1 MSGRF
6 LKDIGTLVSG
16 NVVAQAVSLLA
27 YLLLTRIYPPEDF
40 GVFNIFFSYIEVL
53 VILSTCKYEMSIVV
67 ADDDR
72 EAWSVAQ
79 YTLRLNA
86 CVSLALLAVVTALW
100 LFNALPG
107 KSDAL
112 GWLALLIP
120 VLVFFM
126 GSSRVYSGVCNR
138 HRRFGQIAISETVN
152 ATAGAVLKVVLGLA
166 GFLRSGLPIG
176 TVLGKMAG
184 NINYR
189 LTMRRLAMPSTSREE
204 RRAAARKHSKFLHY
218 VAPKDFMNS
227 LSSNLPLL
235 WLALYFDK
243 AEVGLFALA
252 LTFTF
257 RPANLLNN
265 AFEKVLYVR
274 VSEAVRARRSIAAPV
289 RRFVFWV
296 VAASLPVLVAA
307 FLFADPLFAFAF
319 GGRWAGCGYYF
330 RCLLPWVFVM
340 LPSTSLM
347 FISNVFGTQR
357 VEFYFYVVLLLL
369 RVAAMLAGIVCGD
382 FRLAILLFAL
392 SGAAV
397 ALALLLWYLWQVAR
411 YERTIVR

>member
-86 CVSLALLAVVTALW
+86 LVSLALLAVVTALW

-138 HRRFGQIAISETVN
+138 HRRSRPQGHPGTCRTPPLGPPHRHRAGQD
-152 ATAGAVLKVVLGLA
+152 G
-166 GFLRSGLPIG
+166 RQHQLP
-176 TVLGKMAG
+176 TDDA
-184 NINYR
+184 
-189 LTMRRLAMPSTSREE
+189 PSRH
-204 RRAAARKHSKFLHY
+204 ALHK
-218 VAPKDFMNS
+218 P
-227 LSSNLPLL
+227 
-235 WLALYFDK
+235 
-243 AEVGLFALA
+243 
-252 LTFTF
+252 
-257 RPANLLNN
+257 
-265 AFEKVLYVR
+265 
-274 VSEAVRARRSIAAPV
+274 
-289 RRFVFWV
+289 
-296 VAASLPVLVAA
+296 
-307 FLFADPLFAFAF
+307 
-319 GGRWAGCGYYF
+319 
-330 RCLLPWVFVM
+330 
-340 LPSTSLM
+340 
-347 FISNVFGTQR
+347 
-357 VEFYFYVVLLLL
+357 
-369 RVAAMLAGIVCGD
+369 
-382 FRLAILLFAL
+382 
-392 SGAAV
+392 
-397 ALALLLWYLWQVAR
+397 
-411 YERTIVR
+411 